1 MLSPVTTNY
10 RRSESKLRFA
20 YFEDPRDAAL
30 WTSGQK
36 PVHRPGRVAHIQQYH
51 AATGTWSAVVEAP
64 GPVSS
69 VTLLKQ
75 GVRVAHRDL
84 KRDAAGLASGVLVV
98 SSGSTPTASNS
109 RHRKE
114 AERMAARTASSR
126 RLLATSDCT
135 LDISGTAHSFTACQS
150 VATGFTVYT
159 ALEAGVGGAAV
170 LRAGVSADASGGWA
184 GFGVS
189 ADQSMVGGHV
199 GVVAVDSGAAS
210 GASVSGYT
218 LPSYTASRVNA
229 AKGSLTLSDTSA
241 IALSDGTLRATWSFP
256 LNQTLAEAE
265 AAETGFI
272 YAIGPLAGAGVLGSH
287 ITTLSC
293 RLVGL
298 SSGAGEEFGSCA
310 SLPSFGSG
318 LNLFWTAREASG
330 SNAATVTWGMN
341 TSASDGWVAVGFPA
355 SPGEMVGANAAILSS
370 CPTCASGVRLEGY
383 YLAGTSQADVQP
395 PSRIQLSDISA
406 SRLDGGGMAGAF
418 TVTLATSGTARRRGL
433 LTLGTQ
439 PIIVASGPVGADG
452 SIQQHDLYGA
462 STVNLADGGSASVD
476 GTSDDLSLIKVHAA
490 LLTVGWGILIP
501 TGILLARSFKRHD
514 PLWFYG
520 HIAVQ
525 TLGLALGIAG
535 VGIGFHLVGG
545 WTAPNDTV
553 QTHRDLGV
561 TILVLGVVQFLLAL
575 TKPHKEHRRRGWWN
589 LVHKWLGRAVVIIA
603 IANIYYGYIRV
614 YDLGVW
620 PYATYSGVLG
630 LILLVGLVR
639 EVQLRRESARLR
651 VSASGQFLATQ
662 NALAMQDERESES
675 STGPLKQKAAV

>member
-1 MLSPVTTNY
+1 PHLQRDYSHGANRSRVIDTLCFCHGVPAGGPGSSPRSLTPGGPAVPELLGSMIRLQPLSGPVASKMFVLTVLILLATTGQAAQQVQG
-10 RRSESKLRFA
+10 RQTDSSRVLDVVSSASGLQLKGLRSESKLRFA

-241 IALSDGTLRATWSFP
+241 VALSDGTLRATWSFP

-287 ITTLSC
+287 ISGNGHPYG
-293 RLVGL
+293 GL
-298 SSGAGEEFGSCA
+298 AIQLASAGAASPAVAPSPGSAA
-310 SLPSFGSG
+310 SPSPSVLPSP
-318 LNLFWTAREASG
+318 
-330 SNAATVTWGMN
+330 AAQP
-341 TSASDGWVAVGFPA
+341 SPAA
-355 SPGEMVGANAAILSS
+355 SPSPAAQPS
-370 CPTCASGVRLEGY
+370 PAASPSP
-383 YLAGTSQADVQP
+383 AAQP
-395 PSRIQLSDISA
+395 SP
-406 SRLDGGGMAGAF
+406 
-418 TVTLATSGTARRRGL
+418 
-433 LTLGTQ
+433 
-439 PIIVASGPVGADG
+439 
-452 SIQQHDLYGA
+452 
-462 STVNLADGGSASVD
+462 
-476 GTSDDLSLIKVHAA
+476 
-490 LLTVGWGILIP
+490 
-501 TGILLARSFKRHD
+501 
-514 PLWFYG
+514 
-520 HIAVQ
+520 
-525 TLGLALGIAG
+525 
-535 VGIGFHLVGG
+535 
-545 WTAPNDTV
+545 
-553 QTHRDLGV
+553 
-561 TILVLGVVQFLLAL
+561 
-575 TKPHKEHRRRGWWN
+575 
-589 LVHKWLGRAVVIIA
+589 
-603 IANIYYGYIRV
+603 
-614 YDLGVW
+614 
-620 PYATYSGVLG
+620 
-630 LILLVGLVR
+630 
-639 EVQLRRESARLR
+639 
-651 VSASGQFLATQ
+651 
-662 NALAMQDERESES
+662 
-675 STGPLKQKAAV
+675 